1 MSGREQ
7 DALDARAWQ
16 ALSLLL
22 GYPDQALYAHLP
34 LLARVCATLP
44 RPVAGPMRRFLDFA
58 GEQGQARLAQQ
69 YVATFDHKRRGCLY
83 LTYYTH
89 GDTRKRGVALL
100 RLKQRYAAAGL
111 RLSEEEL
118 PDHLCVVLEFAAA
131 NPAQGRAVLA
141 EYRAGVALLG
151 LALADAGSPWRDL
164 LDALAATLPALTG
177 DERQAAARLAAQGP
191 PEEQVGL
198 EPFAPPEFMPETV
211 GGRR

>member
-1 MSGREQ
+1 MSGRDEI
-7 DALDARAWQ
+7 DARAWQ

-22 GYPDQALYAHLP
+22 GYPDDALYANLP
-34 LLARVCATLP
+34 LLERVCATLP
-44 RPVAGPMRRFLDFA
+44 APVAAPMRRFLAFA
-58 GEQGQARLAQQ
+58 GAGAPVDLAQQ
-69 YVATFDHKRRGCLY
+69 YVATFDHRRRDCLY

-100 RLKQRYAAAGL
+100 GLKRRYAAAGL
-111 RLSEEEL
+111 RLSEDEL

-131 NPAQGRAVLA
+131 RPQEGRRVLA

-151 LALADAGSPWRDL
+151 LALSDAGSPWRDL
-164 LDALAATLPALTG
+164 LDSLAATLPPLTG

-191 PEEQVGL
+191 PEERVGL